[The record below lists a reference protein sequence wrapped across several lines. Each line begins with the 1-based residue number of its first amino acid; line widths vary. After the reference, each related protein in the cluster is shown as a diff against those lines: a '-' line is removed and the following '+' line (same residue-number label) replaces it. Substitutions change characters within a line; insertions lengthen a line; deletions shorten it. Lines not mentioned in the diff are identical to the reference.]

1 MDSNSRWR
9 FILHFA
15 FLVDRCVYPFAGSH
29 GGNTCKLGLYCI
41 KLFSGN
47 FFHWAN
53 ENVTK
58 NHLGMHFIQPY
69 TTFCGYA
76 EKRADF

>member
-1 MDSNSRWR
+1 
-9 FILHFA
+9 
-15 FLVDRCVYPFAGSH
+15 
-29 GGNTCKLGLYCI
+29 LYCI

-58 NHLGMHFIQPY
+58 KTMSLEFLNKNAKLSFLCV
-69 TTFCGYA
+69 F
-76 EKRADF
+76 RF